1 MRGEIMAKVKELAK
15 EDELQTTVDEER
27 VSVNPGLVRIQNLQS
42 IEQTIP
48 LIDGGEPICL
58 TPFRGKGNTSRPVLN
73 RVLPTAF
80 VERLIR
86 EKKIRKLV

>member
-1 MRGEIMAKVKELAK
+1 MAKVKDLGQDDA
-15 EDELQTTVDEER
+15 QTTTQEDAQPY
-27 VSVNPGLVRIQNLQS
+27 VNPGFVRIQNLQS

-48 LIDGGEPICL
+48 LTDGGEPICL
-58 TPFRGKGNTSRPVLN
+58 TPLRGKGNTSRPVLN

>member
-1 MRGEIMAKVKELAK
+1 MPKVRRAEP
-15 EDELQTTVDEER
+15 VEETG
-27 VSVNPGLVRIQNLQS
+27 SENQEYVNPGFVRIQNLQP

-58 TPFRGKGNTSRPVLN
+58 TPFRGNGNTSRPVLGK
-73 RVLPTAF
+73 VLPTAF